1 MVIQV
6 YGPRYPNKKT
16 VTINPI
22 WFHLAA
28 NVKLIISSNI
38 RRACTVYYGAAC
50 PSCLFFLL
58 LTEPLLRDS
67 RVMVGYRKGQ
77 TIPWLVFQRFLRFLD
92 F

>member
-58 LTEPLLRDS
+58 LTEPNDNIYIDMHTGINLEALR
-67 RVMVGYRKGQ
+67 
-77 TIPWLVFQRFLRFLD
+77 
-92 F
+92 